1 MKKHLYLSAAVLT
14 ALLAASCSSDDVPQA
29 ADGDMTTFTLQIPQE
44 FTSRAFGDGTKA
56 KNLYVAIYE
65 KGGTEALFTNFV
77 TGRTNGMEVG
87 NFQNGLTTQVQVSLV
102 KGKTYD
108 IVCWAQAADITDKTT
123 TPYSYTEA
131 TKQITVNYDN
141 LANYDDNR
149 DAFFGY
155 MEFTSGSTDRTIT
168 LHRPFAQINLAT
180 SDLANYKLAGG
191 TDSFGM
197 SVTDAAT
204 TLTLTDGSIS
214 GSTTTAVEVTPAAS
228 QGTLTVNGTD
238 YSYLAMAYVLVGTT
252 VKQSTTV
259 TVALDANGNDAF
271 ASYPNVPV
279 QANYRTNIFGAL
291 LTNPE
296 VFNVVIDSDFNG
308 SYPYKV
314 FDGTSESLA
323 QGGTIAVQKPADS
336 IEIPAAMTAPLFL
349 QLNSTVGSVKIP
361 AANQPITISVAKD
374 VPFPTFTYDKGSVVK
389 DVTIKGDPTS
399 TETCKGFVYYQKPDN
414 PSSLENVTF
423 DGIHFEGNG
432 FAPWYAI
439 SFDGV
444 TIQNCVFDN
453 MVNPAVNIQ
462 TEGAGGTW
470 VAKNLT
476 VKNNVINYAS
486 DAKSNTNGLYL
497 EDVQGTV
504 TVTGNT
510 IVNAPYHGVSIT
522 APSTQ
527 PGGNTF
533 IVSDNTITNALHDGI
548 KFDGSTGSSM
558 TATGNT
564 ILAHDNQI
572 RVKNSFGT
580 GTVVTITGNSLDMSK
595 ANAFNTSDNE
605 PWGIMLV
612 AGSVNGESTINVSGN
627 TMTNSQG
634 HDFFKSASITTTAGS
649 NFATPFT
656 TK

>member
-1 MKKHLYLSAAVLT
+1 MKKHIYLSAAVLT
-14 ALLAASCSSDDVPQA
+14 ALLATSCSSDDVPQG

-44 FTSRAFGDGTKA
+44 FTSRTFGDGTKA
-56 KNLYVAIYE
+56 KNLYVAVYE
-65 KGGTEALFTNFV
+65 KGGTTALFTNFV
-77 TGRTNGMEVG
+77 AGRTNGMEVG
-87 NFQNGLTTQVQVSLV
+87 NFQNGLSTQVQVSLV

-108 IVCWAQAADITDKTT
+108 IVCWAQAADITTAAS
-123 TPYSYTEA
+123 PYSFTEG

-155 MEFTSGSTDRTIT
+155 KEFTSGSTDRTIT

-180 SDLANYKLAGG
+180 SDLAAYKLAGG
-191 TDSFGM
+191 TDNFGM

-228 QGTLTVNGTD
+228 QGTLTVNDTD

-259 TVALDANGNDAF
+259 TVALNANGNDAF

-279 QANYRTNIFGAL
+279 QANFRTNIFGAL

-296 VFNVVIDSDFNG
+296 VFEVVIDSDFNG

-323 QGGTIAVQKPADS
+323 QGGNIAVQNPADN
-336 IEIPAAMTAPLFL
+336 IEIPAQLTAPLFL
-349 QLNSTVGSVKIP
+349 QLNNTVGSVKIP
-361 AANQPITISVAKD
+361 AASQPITISVAKD
-374 VPFPTFTYDKGSVVK
+374 VPFPDFKYDKGSVVK

-414 PSSLENVTF
+414 PSSLQNVTF

-432 FAPWYAI
+432 FAPWYAV

-444 TIQNCVFDN
+444 TVQNCVFDN

-462 TEGAGGTW
+462 TEGSSGTW
-470 VAKNLT
+470 IAKNLT

-486 DAKSNTNGLYL
+486 NAAKNTNGLYL
-497 EDVQGTV
+497 CDVQGNV
-504 TVTGNT
+504 TITGNT
-510 IVNAPYHGVSIT
+510 IVNAPYHGISIE

-527 PGGNTF
+527 PDGNTF
-533 IVSDNTITNALHDGI
+533 VVSDNTITNALHDGI
-548 KFDGSTGSSM
+548 KFQSCPGSTM

-595 ANAFNTSDNE
+595 TIAFSDTSNE
-605 PWGIMLV
+605 PWGIMLQ
-612 AGSVNGESTINVSGN
+612 ATGSVTGASTINVSGN
-627 TMTNSQG
+627 TMTSGTG
-634 HDFFKSASITTTAGS
+634 HDFFKSDAVTTTADS
-649 NFATPFT
+649 NIATPFT
-656 TK
+656 K